1 MVAKRALSGTGFALA
16 ALFLAAAPAEAV
28 TEFSP
33 EGAMPAVDIAL
44 QGPTNLTDN
53 PPLKRP
59 RGVDVVAA
67 TPASTD
73 WILIVAGFGLLGAMN
88 RRSGSDRLRDEM
100 VF

>member
-1 MVAKRALSGTGFALA
+1 VVAKRALSGIGLALA

-28 TEFSP
+28 TDFSP
-33 EGAMPAVDIAL
+33 EGALPAVDIA
-44 QGPTNLTDN
+44 PHATADLTDN
-53 PPLKRP
+53 PLPKRP

-73 WILIVAGFGLLGAMN
+73 WLLIVAGFGLLGAMN